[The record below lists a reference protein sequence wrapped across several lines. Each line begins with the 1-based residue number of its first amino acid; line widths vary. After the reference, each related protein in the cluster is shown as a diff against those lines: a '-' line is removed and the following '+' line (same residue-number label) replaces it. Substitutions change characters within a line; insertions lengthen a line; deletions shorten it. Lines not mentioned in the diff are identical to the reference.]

1 MTPSSRRGLELKLP
15 GLLLL
20 PQLPPTIYRSFERS
34 RSRTL
39 RMNGRRR
46 ISSQLRCESGWRRRM
61 TAR

>member
-39 RMNGRRR
+39 RTKRRR
-46 ISSQLRCESGWRRRM
+46 NYFAAPLRKRP
-61 TAR
+61 AA